1 MKKYLYVAVLDKII
15 LNQTEIFSY
24 ILFGVQSYHKSVRET
39 LVSFME
45 EKLIKFCLR
54 K

>member
-15 LNQTEIFSY
+15 LNQTENFSF
-24 ILFGVQSYHKSVRET
+24 ILFGVQAYHKSVRET

-45 EKLIKFCLR
+45 ENLIKFYLM

>member
-15 LNQTEIFSY
+15 LNQTGIFSF
-24 ILFGVQSYHKSVRET
+24 ILFGVQSYHKSVRE
-39 LVSFME
+39 E
-45 EKLIKFCLR
+45 IKIKFYLR